1 MSTRDSDSSTEKMS
15 VSSAEGVAEKKWEA
29 AQSPSERDAE
39 RGVKCHASDVAFNV
53 IFNLPSLSTAFT
65 KELSPTT
72 ICKAQL
78 LSGVINV
85 TLSSSNSNF
94 ILPPSSI
101 NAPLASSN
109 IAVNLPA
116 GSVNSQSPSERPKDS
131 KETDVEGNISN
142 TVTSLHSLPTAACN
156 AQLSSDRIYTSL
168 LSNVPLITSNNTNLP
183 SGHKNP
189 FLQRGPSKATGST
202 DQRNSPC
209 PISKNNASLPLDS
222 HSTDDIGPLSQVSAL
237 IDQLVHTH
245 SAILGNEATLQQSE
259 GFLLLIR
266 DILKQ
271 GIEAEKHWHQRII
284 EDRQHHRI
292 AKLEMAQMQ
301 VCYSKSGSLSPPFS
315 EENFPQ
321 FQDVNEFTDWVL
333 LNFEKLCAMYNV
345 PEPEWV
351 CFLPD
356 RLKSKAMG
364 CYCDVPMNAC
374 QDYKIIK
381 AALLKPYDIEPEI
394 HRVKFRNM
402 VRNAEESFTSFYQ
415 RLQYRYKRWMD
426 TSNVKK
432 FKDCYKPLVLEQ
444 LLQTCP
450 AEVKQTV
457 LNQEGCTPYQAAK
470 IADESMQLH
479 PKTAAHPKLKKRC
492 APPKIDGKIDDFL
505 QYFVADNENIL
516 DLLDLFECRCMF
528 QNLPKSRWVKCL
540 YRKLKGK
547 VLDVCLSVPQEHKHD
562 YDFVKAEILKIY
574 AITPKTHLKKF
585 RTIQHQ
591 ADQTFTVF
599 YQSLLC
605 HYNRWMEAYAVKTF
619 GQCTNLIVVEQL
631 LTQCPPDVQRM
642 IKQRALTPEAAA
654 RIADEYLIIHPN
666 LQKNQNLKKQLS
678 EVPLNVRR
686 PTQVTFQ
693 DEIKGNFKKA
703 QASCKRSKYA
713 R

>member
-1 MSTRDSDSSTEKMS
+1 MVPAD
-15 VSSAEGVAEKKWEA
+15 
-29 AQSPSERDAE
+29 
-39 RGVKCHASDVAFNV
+39 N
-53 IFNLPSLSTAFT
+53 INSL
-65 KELSPTT
+65 
-72 ICKAQL
+72 
-78 LSGVINV
+78 
-85 TLSSSNSNF
+85 
-94 ILPPSSI
+94 
-101 NAPLASSN
+101 
-109 IAVNLPA
+109 
-116 GSVNSQSPSERPKDS
+116 
-131 KETDVEGNISN
+131 
-142 TVTSLHSLPTAACN
+142 
-156 AQLSSDRIYTSL
+156 Y
-168 LSNVPLITSNNTNLP
+168 
-183 SGHKNP
+183 
-189 FLQRGPSKATGST
+189 
-202 DQRNSPC
+202 
-209 PISKNNASLPLDS
+209 PISKKNASLPLGS
-222 HSTDDIGPLSQVSAL
+222 INTVLPICTDNAPEIPKFDCHQTGPLSQVSAL
-237 IDQLVHTH
+237 IDQVVHTH
-245 SAILGNEATLQQSE
+245 SAILGSEALLLQSE
-259 GFLLLIR
+259 EFLMLTR

-271 GIEAEKHWHQRII
+271 GMEAEKQWNQRLT
-284 EDRQHHRI
+284 EDRLHHKI
-292 AKLEMAQMQ
+292 AKKEMAWMQ
-301 VCYSKSGSLSPPFS
+301 LCYSKSGSLSPPFS
-315 EENFPQ
+315 EEHFTQ
-321 FQDVNEFTDWVL
+321 FQDVIEDTDRVL
-333 LNFEKLCAMYNV
+333 LKFEKLCAMYNV

-356 RLKSKAMG
+356 RLKSKAIG
-364 CYCDVPMNAC
+364 YYCDVPMNAC

-402 VRNAEESFTSFYQ
+402 VRNAEESFTRFYQ

-432 FKDCYKPLVLEQ
+432 FKDCYKPQVLEQ

-479 PKTAAHPKLKKRC
+479 QKTASHPKLKKRR
-492 APPKIDGKIDDFL
+492 APPKIDGNIDDFL

-516 DLLDLFECRCMF
+516 DMLDLFECRCMF

-562 YDFVKAEILKIY
+562 YDFVKAEILRFY

-585 RTIQHQ
+585 RTIQRQ

-605 HYNRWMEAYAVKTF
+605 HYNRWMEAYEVKTF

-654 RIADEYLIIHPN
+654 RIADEYLSIHPN
-666 LQKNQNLKKQLS
+666 LQKNQNSKKQLS
-678 EVPLNVRR
+678 EVPCIVRGQ
-686 PTQVTFQ
+686 P
-693 DEIKGNFKKA
+693 K
-703 QASCKRSKYA
+703 
-713 R
+713 